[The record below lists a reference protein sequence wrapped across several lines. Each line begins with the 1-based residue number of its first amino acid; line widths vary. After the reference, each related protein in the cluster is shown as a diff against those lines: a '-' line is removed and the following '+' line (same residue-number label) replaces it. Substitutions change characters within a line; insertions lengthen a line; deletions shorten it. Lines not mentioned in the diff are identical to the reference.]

1 VLFGFAIVAVGVT
14 LFIDDCCVEP
24 PTKGLGVGPEP
35 VNVLLPDDD
44 EPPPPPPP
52 PDGLPPEY
60 TGATDI
66 PPPLLELPPDDDEP
80 PPPVNGFGVG
90 LEPLKPPLPDELL
103 PLEELDDELDD
114 EDELLPE
121 DEEPDEELPL
131 LELPELLLPLPH
143 VEGFHQAILSI
154 DCFCLYTLYFKIK

>member
-1 VLFGFAIVAVGVT
+1 LFGFAIVAVGVT

-35 VNVLLPDDD
+35 VNVLLPDD

-66 PPPLLELPPDDDEP
+66 PPPLLELPPDDEP

>member
-1 VLFGFAIVAVGVT
+1 MFGFAIVAVGVT

-35 VNVLLPDDD
+35 VNVLLPDD

-66 PPPLLELPPDDDEP
+66 PPPLLELPPDDEP